1 MTAAYDIC
9 ALPHGVRAASALFY
23 KHARITPYRLKQENE
38 MLQWA
43 IFFFIFALIAAVFGF
58 TGIAAA
64 SAGIAQVIFYVF
76 LAIFLVTLA
85 MGLINRGR

>member
-1 MTAAYDIC
+1 
-9 ALPHGVRAASALFY
+9 
-23 KHARITPYRLKQENE
+23 

-64 SAGIAQVIFYVF
+64 SAGLAQVIFYVF